1 MVAGDGMN
9 LAKRLRGM
17 FRSKPI
23 SLVASVNPV
32 FQNGATSVSQTIP
45 SLVQEGDFLI
55 ACVMARS
62 LLVEIPNGWLQAQ
75 VTQSSDN
82 VASTQYLYVL
92 VKTATSSD
100 ASSLFVATQSAS
112 GRMAASITVFRSV
125 GSIRIAKITYQSN
138 QYQIGNFVNIASIQ
152 ASEGV
157 VFAAASWVLA
167 SSAGDAFPSAGWS
180 TLMQTSPSDPA
191 NQIRFSI
198 TYQQVLELKEY
209 TGNFNIG
216 ATSAPPHTS
225 ACSLN
230 LVAY

>member
-1 MVAGDGMN
+1 MVAGDGMS

-32 FQNGATSVSQTIP
+32 FQNGVTSVSQTIP

-82 VASTQYLYVL
+82 VATTQYLYVL

-100 ASSLFVATQSAS
+100 AFSLFTATQSAS

-167 SSAGDAFPSAGWS
+167 LNGESAPSAGWS
-180 TLMQTSPSDPA
+180 VLMQTTSSDTA
-191 NQIRFSI
+191 NSNRMCIA
-198 TYQQVLELKEY
+198 YQQVAELKEY

-216 ATSAPPHTS
+216 TTSAPPHTS